1 MRRTASWGLLL
12 VMLVGGCTSGPPT
25 ASATLG
31 GLEISGGFAYE
42 PITLASGA
50 AYFTVE
56 NVSATPDTLL
66 SITTTAAASAMLHGG
81 SMTHLA
87 TLPIPSRATVTLA
100 PGGTHLMISDF
111 TTMPKAGDS
120 LPVTLRFSY
129 NGTITLLLPVRK
141 YGE

>member
-1 MRRTASWGLLL
+1 MSRPVIAALLL
-12 VMLVGGCTSGPPT
+12 VVSTACTAGPPT

-31 GLEISGGFAYE
+31 ALEISGGFAYE

-50 AYFTVE
+50 AYFSVE
-56 NVSATPDTLL
+56 NVSATADTLL
-66 SITTTAAASAMLHGG
+66 SISTTAAASAMLHGG

-87 TLPIPSRATVTLA
+87 RLPIPSRETVTLA

-111 TTMPKAGDS
+111 TAMPRAGDS
-120 LPVTLRFSY
+120 LPVTLRFAN
-129 NGTITLLLPVRK
+129 NGTITLMLPVRK